1 MLLWTSEGWHFSLKR
16 LLFGGRFC
24 CTILESNP
32 KTAIGAYYRNEN
44 KTTMKFLTL
53 DYIQKHSRID
63 GSCEAEVLNLYG
75 EAAEDTVLNYIGLTF
90 DELKAKYNN
99 TVPKPIVQAALMLVD
114 TWYQYRSP
122 ISGQSLSIIPY
133 TFDILVKPY
142 MIL

>member
-1 MLLWTSEGWHFSLKR
+1 
-16 LLFGGRFC
+16 
-24 CTILESNP
+24 
-32 KTAIGAYYRNEN
+32 
-44 KTTMKFLTL
+44 MKFLTL

-114 TWYQYRSP
+114 TSYQYRSP
-122 ISGQSLSIIPY
+122 ITPGNISLVPY
-133 TFDILVKPY
+133 TFDLLLKPY
-142 MIL
+142 VKL